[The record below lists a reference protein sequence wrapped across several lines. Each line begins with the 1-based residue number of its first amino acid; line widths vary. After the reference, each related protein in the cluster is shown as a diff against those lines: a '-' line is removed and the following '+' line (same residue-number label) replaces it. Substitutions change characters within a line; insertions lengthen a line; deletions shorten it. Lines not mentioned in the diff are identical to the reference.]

1 MKNVKKMNDIA
12 AIATAKVNELI
23 ANGFIF
29 NFGTMAG
36 SQGDDFKADLTKDG
50 ITYRVRVFHEFKYED
65 FDDVEIL
72 EVRKYEQD
80 FADDSFA
87 SLWNKDGEIVES
99 HIWYRMKNRNGYVYT
114 DDAEAFKAADEL
126 SCARYINRNDDRT
139 KSVISPEKVIEKIRA
154 HRGYKRTKVEDI
166 KRIVR
171 KNDKYTGKAT
181 YVVEFKNRVSK
192 TADFK
197 LKLN

>member
-1 MKNVKKMNDIA
+1 MSGNNVVRKFNNYDRESTMKNVKNMNNIA
-12 AIATAKVNELI
+12 AIATARVNELI

-50 ITYRVRVFHEFKYED
+50 IIYRVRVFHD
-65 FDDVEIL
+65 FG
-72 EVRKYEQD
+72 Y
-80 FADDSFA
+80 
-87 SLWNKDGEIVES
+87 
-99 HIWYRMKNRNGYVYT
+99 NGF
-114 DDAEAFKAADEL
+114 DDAESAIAPK
-126 SCARYINRNDDRT
+126 
-139 KSVISPEKVIEKIRA
+139 KVIEKVRA

-171 KNDKYTGKAT
+171 KNNKYTGKVT

-197 LKLN
+197 LNLN

>member
-1 MKNVKKMNDIA
+1 MKNVKNMNDIA

-50 ITYRVRVFHEFKYED
+50 NTKSAIAPEK
-65 FDDVEIL
+65 
-72 EVRKYEQD
+72 
-80 FADDSFA
+80 
-87 SLWNKDGEIVES
+87 IVE
-99 HIWYRMKNRNGYVYT
+99 
-114 DDAEAFKAADEL
+114 
-126 SCARYINRNDDRT
+126 
-139 KSVISPEKVIEKIRA
+139 KVRA
-154 HRGYKRTKVEDI
+154 HRGYKRTKADDI

-171 KNDKYTGKAT
+171 KNNKYTGKVT

-197 LKLN
+197 LELN